1 MATENDSDI
10 FANTESRLVLDNY
23 CIVVIANLKPNG
35 LFFRTH
41 HLWYERRWG
50 LKKKTAKNCL
60 TLTCC
65 FCTCNSCPMSL
76 SLCLSA
82 CNMLSN
88 SSILWFLNSSSSLSV
103 STSAWSRS
111 NNQVTCNNPI
121 CFATAVLISLIA
133 KLQIVEVLH
142 RKTKPV
148 VFTLSLS
155 FAANSKSGK

>member
-1 MATENDSDI
+1 MILISLLTLNQDLFLIIIA
-10 FANTESRLVLDNY
+10 VLSSPTLNPMPFLSY
-23 CIVVIANLKPNG
+23 S
-35 LFFRTH
+35 LFMVWTPVEF
-41 HLWYERRWG
+41 
-50 LKKKTAKNCL
+50 KKKTAKNCL

-121 CFATAVLISLIA
+121 CFATAALISLIA

-148 VFTLSLS
+148 VSTLSLS

>member
-1 MATENDSDI
+1 MILISLLTLNQDLFLIIIAVLSSPTLNPMAFS
-10 FANTESRLVLDNY
+10 FVLTIYGMNAGG
-23 CIVVIANLKPNG
+23 V
-35 LFFRTH
+35 
-41 HLWYERRWG
+41 

-148 VFTLSLS
+148 VSTLSLS
-155 FAANSKSGK
+155 FAANSKSRK